1 MSALRHHQLALPA
14 VDANELEVL
23 FGAAVRIFTPIALL
37 HDGLHCTFI
46 TWTDCKDK
54 RTQVVK
60 IHGNHAG

>member
-23 FGAAVRIFTPIALL
+23 FGAAVRIFIPIALL
-37 HDGLHCTFI
+37 HDGLHCIFI
-46 TWTDCKDK
+46 TWTDCKEK